1 MTQTDVVYG
10 KIKTDSLLNLLKN
23 CIDKDNFLNVKLFLH
38 IFFFHLWK
46 LLFVVCH

>member
-10 KIKTDSLLNLLKN
+10 KIKTDSLLDSPKN
-23 CIDKDNFLNVKLFLH
+23 CIDKGNFLNVKLFLH
-38 IFFFHLWK
+38 IFFLSLWK